1 VTIYLTLYRED
12 EREIRNI
19 ITIQLK
25 LLQSLLVTFGA
36 YTFAFSY

>member
-1 VTIYLTLYRED
+1 VTIYLTLSRED

-19 ITIQLK
+19 IPIQLE
-25 LLQSLLVTFGA
+25 LLQSLLVAFGA